1 MAPKVLVV
9 DRNEAFAAVLRD
21 MLETD
26 GGYLVQVARTGSD
39 ALAILMQADFDLTIV
54 DMDLDPEDMSYRDL
68 IRSVKQVQPTMRLML
83 IPLMGEDLPP
93 EADELGLQGTLSK
106 PFFADDL
113 LPGIQDALT
122 REVALP
128 SLQETTPSPPPKS
141 AGLAHSDVQTVLA
154 ELARETNADTI
165 LLVSRASSG
174 EDVVAHVSA
183 LDEVG
188 VSTLAGLVLETISAA
203 QATAQFL
210 GQPHRPF
217 EHSMF
222 EGQSLRLYVMSL
234 SQGMMLVIV
243 TPTSTPLGTIR
254 YNLRRVGRDL
264 ASLSLT

>member
-26 GGYLVQVARTGSD
+26 GGYQVAVARTGSD

-54 DMDLDPEDMSYRDL
+54 DMDLDPADMSYYEL
-68 IRSVKQVQPTMRLML
+68 IRNVRRVRPAMRLML

-93 EADELGLQGTLSK
+93 EADELGLQGALSK

-113 LPGIQDALT
+113 LPGIQDALAK
-122 REVALP
+122 EVAPP
-128 SLQETTPSPPPKS
+128 SLPQMTPSPPRES
-141 AGLAHSDVQTVLA
+141 VGSAHSDVQAVLA

-165 LLVSRASSG
+165 LVVSRTSGG
-174 EDVVAHVSA
+174 EDVIAHFSA
-183 LDEVG
+183 LDKAG
-188 VSTLAGLVLETISAA
+188 ASTLAGLVLETVSAA

-234 SQGMMLVIV
+234 SKGMMLVVV

-254 YNLRRVGRDL
+254 YSLRRAGRDL
-264 ASLSLT
+264 AGLSLT

>member
-1 MAPKVLVV
+1 MVPKVLVV

-26 GGYLVQVARTGSD
+26 GGYQVQVARTGSD
-39 ALAILMQADFDLTIV
+39 ALAILMQVDFDLTIV
-54 DMDLDPEDMSYRDL
+54 DMDLDPEDMSYYDL

-113 LPGIQDALT
+113 LPGIQDALV
-122 REVALP
+122 REVAPP
-128 SLQETTPSPPPKS
+128 SLQHTTPSPPKS

-165 LLVSRASSG
+165 LLVSRASG
-174 EDVVAHVSA
+174 GDDVIAHLGA

-188 VSTLAGLVLETISAA
+188 VSTLAGLVLETVSAA

-234 SQGMMLVIV
+234 SQGMMLVVV

-254 YNLRRVGRDL
+254 YNLRRAGRDL
-264 ASLSLT
+264 AGLSLT

>member
-26 GGYLVQVARTGSD
+26 GGYQVEVAQTGSD
-39 ALAILMQADFDLTIV
+39 ALAILIQADFDLTIV

-68 IRSVKQVQPTMRLML
+68 IRSVRQVQPTTRLML

-93 EADELGLQGTLSK
+93 EAGELGLQGALSK

-113 LPGIQDALT
+113 LPGIQDALAKK
-122 REVALP
+122 VPPP
-128 SLQETTPSPPPKS
+128 SLQQMAPFPPPRS
-141 AGLAHSDVQTVLA
+141 VGLAHSDVQTVLA

-165 LLVSRASSG
+165 LLVSRTSG
-174 EDVVAHVSA
+174 GQDVIAHFSA
-183 LDEVG
+183 LDKAG
-188 VSTLAGLVLETISAA
+188 ASTLAGLVLETVSAA

-222 EGQSLRLYVMSL
+222 EGQSLRLYVLSL
-234 SQGMMLVIV
+234 SQGMMLVVV

-254 YNLRRVGRDL
+254 YNLRRAGRAL
-264 ASLSLT
+264 AGLSLT